1 MHLDD
6 LREVRNHYIP
16 MKRILAIAL
25 LVLLSATVR
34 AQFTFAGKIEFERR
48 TNLHKLWDG
57 DGWMDN
63 WKDKF
68 APFYSSF
75 YNLSFNSSASRYVA
89 GREGTSIKMEW
100 GLPPGADND
109 IHRDFGTGIITA
121 MKSMYGESFLIKD
134 SVQKLVWKMS
144 GEVRDIAGFK
154 CRKAVTRICDSVYVV
169 AFYTDDIPVS
179 GGPEQMGGLPGMIL
193 ELAVPRL
200 YTTWVATKV
209 DLSGPT
215 AADLK
220 QTTKGKPLTLPQIQ
234 DKILQSTKDWGK
246 NAKRGIWWATL

>member
-1 MHLDD
+1 
-6 LREVRNHYIP
+6 
-16 MKRILAIAL
+16 MKQFLSIAL
-25 LVLLSATVR
+25 LVLLSGGAKG
-34 AQFTFAGKIEFERR
+34 QFTFSGKIEFERR
-48 TNLHKLWDG
+48 TNLHKLWEG
-57 DGWMDN
+57 DSWMDN

-68 APFYSSF
+68 QPFYSSF
-75 YNLSFNSSASRYVA
+75 YNLSFNGNVSRYVA
-89 GREGTSIKMEW
+89 GREGTVVKMEW

-109 IHRDFGTGIITA
+109 ILRDFKSGTVSS
-121 MKSMYGESFLIKD
+121 MKSMYGESFLIQD
-134 SVQKLVWKMS
+134 SVQKYVWKMT

-169 AFYTDDIPVS
+169 AFYTDEIPVS

-209 DLSGPT
+209 EMTTPT
-215 AADLK
+215 AAELK
-220 QTTKGKPLTLPQIQ
+220 QTTKGKPMTMPQIQ